1 MSWGGG
7 VTEVKE
13 GRAAEGS
20 KGVRAE
26 SRVCMCACWGGVGR
40 EALVKGIS

>member
-1 MSWGGG
+1 MSWGGGG

-26 SRVCMCACWGGVGR
+26 SRVCMLGVG
-40 EALVKGIS
+40 G